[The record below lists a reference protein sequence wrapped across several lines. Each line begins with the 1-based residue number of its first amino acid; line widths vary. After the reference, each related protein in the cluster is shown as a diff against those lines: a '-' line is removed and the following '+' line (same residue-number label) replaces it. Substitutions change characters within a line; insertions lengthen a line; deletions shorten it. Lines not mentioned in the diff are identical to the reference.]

1 MKKNLLNDA
10 EADKYSKE
18 IDKQM
23 MASMMIEGSQNE
35 EKRVLSEY
43 EEKQQN

>member
-35 EKRVLSEY
+35 ENVFFQNMRR
-43 EEKQQN
+43 KQQN